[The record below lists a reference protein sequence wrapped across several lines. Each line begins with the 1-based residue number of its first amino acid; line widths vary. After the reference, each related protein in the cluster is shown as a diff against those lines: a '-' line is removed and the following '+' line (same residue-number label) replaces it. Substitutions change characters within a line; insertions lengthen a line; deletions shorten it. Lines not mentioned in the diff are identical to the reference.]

1 MGAQIGLPR
10 HGRSREELL
19 QEMRALRSADV
30 NWQDGRVFSLV
41 FPAGEEALQLL
52 KDAYTLYFSENAL
65 NPTAFPS
72 LRRMETDVIAMSAT
86 LLGSQGQVVGNM
98 TSGGTESILMAV
110 KTARDWARAERPD
123 ITAPEMVLPLSAHPA
138 FNKAG
143 HYFGVR
149 AVHTPLTPDFQADVS
164 AVWQAIT
171 PNTIL
176 LVGSAPSYPQA
187 RKSTRLN
194 SSHLK

>member
-19 QEMRALRSADV
+19 QEMRALRSSDV

-72 LRRMETDVIAMSAT
+72 LRRMETEVIAMSAT
-86 LLGSQGQVVGNM
+86 LLGSQGQVVA
-98 TSGGTESILMAV
+98 T
-110 KTARDWARAERPD
+110 
-123 ITAPEMVLPLSAHPA
+123 
-138 FNKAG
+138 
-143 HYFGVR
+143 
-149 AVHTPLTPDFQADVS
+149 
-164 AVWQAIT
+164 
-171 PNTIL
+171 
-176 LVGSAPSYPQA
+176 
-187 RKSTRLN
+187 
-194 SSHLK
+194 